1 MKAGAEARPGFLR
14 EEALRLLL
22 FGGKGGVGK
31 TTCASAA
38 ALHLARKYPAR
49 AFLLVS
55 TDPAHSLADCFGDDY
70 APSPQP
76 SPRSRGEGRVR
87 GVENLALREL
97 DPQESLARFKARHE
111 EHLRTIALRGTF
123 LDQADVAQFLDLSVP
138 GLDEVMALLEIVAW
152 VKEERY
158 ACIVV
163 DTAPAGHTLRL
174 LGLPALMRQWV
185 AALDAMLAKHRYM
198 ARLYRGAYH
207 KDAVDLYLEK
217 TAADLTNL
225 WALLR
230 SPDRCRFVPVML
242 AEALSI
248 HVTRAM
254 LSELDRLG
262 LPVREVVVNRLLPA
276 QPNCPAC
283 AEWTSRQTVAIE
295 ELTQVFSK
303 YTLWGLPLFLEEV
316 RGTERLLAVWEHA
329 LPLAQAKGNDER
341 GTMNDEPRG
350 SGVQRS
356 APGVQ
361 HSTVGN
367 PAPLPT
373 SSMKLLLFA
382 GKGGVGKTTL
392 ACATALYLAQEW
404 SGKEILLFSID
415 PAHSLAACLGCEIG
429 PQEVRVAPGL
439 TVIELD
445 AQAEY
450 ERLKQDYA
458 DELTG
463 VFERV
468 TGQAGID
475 LAFDRE
481 VMERILDLAP
491 PGLDEILALTR
502 IVDLM
507 DRGRYDLFVLDTAP
521 TGHLLRFLEMPELI
535 EKWLR
540 TFFGLFLKYWEVFQL
555 PRISQMMV
563 KLSKQVKRFRR
574 VLILSEQAALM
585 AVTIPTQMAYEE
597 TRDLVAACE
606 RLGIAVP
613 ILFVNM
619 VTPVSS
625 CPTCSALRRAEE
637 QVLGRYEAVCAGRHV
652 ALVFRQEEPR
662 GFERLRALGRALYGA
677 SSSSGM
683 SQTKRS
689 MQWNQIAIH

>member
-1 MKAGAEARPGFLR
+1 MKAGTEAKPEFLR
-14 EEALRLLL
+14 EEGLRLLL

-31 TTCASAA
+31 TTCAAAA
-38 ALHLARKYPAR
+38 ALTLARKHPAR
-49 AFLLVS
+49 SFLLVS
-55 TDPAHSLADCFGDDY
+55 TDPAHSLADCFAGC
-70 APSPQP
+70 PP
-76 SPRSRGEGRVR
+76 
-87 GVENLALREL
+87 VENLVLREL
-97 DPQESLARFKARHE
+97 DPQESLGRFKARHE

-123 LDQADVAQFLDLSVP
+123 LDQADVAQLLDLSVP

-198 ARLYRGAYH
+198 ARLYRGAYR
-207 KDAVDLYLEK
+207 KDAVDLYLEE
-217 TAADLTNL
+217 TVADLTNL
-225 WALLR
+225 GALLR
-230 SPDRCRFVPVML
+230 SPGRCRFVPVML

-254 LSELDRLG
+254 LRELERLG
-262 LPVREVVVNRLLPA
+262 LPVREVVVNRLLPV
-276 QPNCPAC
+276 QPDCPAC
-283 AEWTSRQTVAIE
+283 AEWTLRQAVAIE
-295 ELTQVFSK
+295 ELTRVFSR
-303 YTLWGLPLFLEEV
+303 YIFWGLPLFLEEV
-316 RGTERLLAVWEHA
+316 RGTERLLTVWEHA
-329 LPLAQAKGNDER
+329 RPLAQAKGNAER
-341 GTMNDEPRG
+341 ETMNDDLMVMG
-350 SGVQRS
+350 SGIQRS
-356 APGVQ
+356 ALSVQ
-361 HSTVGN
+361 HSAVSN
-367 PAPLPT
+367 PAPLPA

-392 ACATALYLAQEW
+392 ACASALRLAEAW

-415 PAHSLAACLGCEIG
+415 PAHSLAACLGREIG
-429 PQEVRVAPGL
+429 PREVRVAPGL
-439 TVIELD
+439 TAIELD

-468 TGQAGID
+468 TGQTGIG

-491 PGLDEILALTR
+491 PGLDEMLALTR

-535 EKWLR
+535 EKWLK
-540 TFFGLFLKYWEVFQL
+540 TFFGLFLKYREVFWL

-563 KLSKQVKRFRR
+563 ELSKRVKVFRR
-574 VLILSEQAALM
+574 VLIDSGQAALV
-585 AVTIPTQMAYEE
+585 AVTIPTEMAYAE
-597 TRDLVAACE
+597 TSDLVAACE
-606 RLGIAVP
+606 RLGVGVP
-613 ILFVNM
+613 ILFVNL
-619 VTPVSS
+619 VTPASR
-625 CPTCSALRRAEE
+625 CPTCSVLRRAEE
-637 QVLGRYEAVCAGRHV
+637 LVLGRYDAACAGRHM
-652 ALVFRQEEPR
+652 ARVFRQEEPR
-662 GFERLRALGRALYGA
+662 GLDRLRALGRALYVA
-677 SSSSGM
+677 SGLLDF
-683 SQTKRS
+683 SQTKRR
-689 MQWNQIAIH
+689 MQWNLAGILS

>member
-1 MKAGAEARPGFLR
+1 MKAGAEARPEFLR

-49 AFLLVS
+49 SFLLVS
-55 TDPAHSLADCFGDDY
+55 TDPAHSLADCLGDDY

-87 GVENLALREL
+87 GVENLTLREL

-123 LDQADVAQFLDLSVP
+123 LDQADVAKLLDLSVP

-152 VKEERY
+152 LKEERY

-185 AALDAMLAKHRYM
+185 AALDTMLAKHRYM

-207 KDAVDLYLEK
+207 KDAVDLYLEQ

-230 SPDRCRFVPVML
+230 SPERCRFVPVML

-248 HVTRAM
+248 HVTRTM
-254 LSELDRLG
+254 LGELDRLG

-283 AEWTSRQTVAIE
+283 AEWTSRQTIAIE
-295 ELTQVFSK
+295 ELAQVFSK

-316 RGTERLLAVWEHA
+316 RGKERLLAVWEHT
-329 LPLAQAKGNDER
+329 LTLAQAKRND
-341 GTMNDEPRG
+341 GHGAMIDEPG
-350 SGVQRS
+350 GPGAQRS
-356 APGVQ
+356 ALGVQ
-361 HSTVGN
+361 HSAVGN

-392 ACATALYLAQEW
+392 ACASALRLAEER

-415 PAHSLAACLGCEIG
+415 PAHSIAACLGCEIG

-439 TVIELD
+439 TAIELD

-450 ERLKQDYA
+450 ERLKQNYA

-481 VMERILDLAP
+481 VMERMLDLAP

-540 TFFGLFLKYWEVFQL
+540 TFFALFLKYREVFWL
-555 PRISQMMV
+555 PKISQMMV
-563 KLSKQVKRFRR
+563 ELSKRVKSFRR
-574 VLILSEQAALM
+574 VLIDSGQAALM

-606 RLGIAVP
+606 RLGIGIP
-613 ILFVNM
+613 IVFVNM
-619 VTPVSS
+619 VTPASR
-625 CPTCSALRRAEE
+625 CPTCSALRRADER
-637 QVLGRYEAVCAGRHV
+637 VLGRYDAVCAGRHV

-662 GFERLRALGRALYGA
+662 GFERLRALGRSLYGA
-677 SSSSGM
+677 SSSSGV

-689 MQWNQIAIH
+689 MQWNQMAIH